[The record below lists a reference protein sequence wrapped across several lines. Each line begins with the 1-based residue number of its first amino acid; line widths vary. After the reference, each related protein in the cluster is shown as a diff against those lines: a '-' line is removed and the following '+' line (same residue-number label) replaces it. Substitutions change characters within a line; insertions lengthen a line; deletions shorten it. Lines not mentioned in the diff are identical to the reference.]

1 MTRYF
6 VISCIALFMLVGGAC
21 KQQSSETYIPVE
33 GAIGFDIEPVKAA
46 DGALHFIGSYNAQG
60 KTARFR
66 IQFGQATGA
75 TETDDKPFKF
85 EFGKGKLIA
94 ETGSDA
100 SVLLADLAEA
110 LEAKALPKKVQ
121 RTSELSFTYATLGE
135 HMSQSARGGFN
146 ARPSGNWTTTKIF
159 IEQGEQEGEV
169 FLNFNPVI
177 RKAQFSIK
185 DPDYGDFLL
194 AQLAKVL

>member
-1 MTRYF
+1 MSRYF
-6 VISCIALFMLVGGAC
+6 VISCIAVFMLVAGAC
-21 KQQSSETYIPVE
+21 KQQSKETYIADE
-33 GAIGFDIEPVKAA
+33 GSLGFDIELVNAA
-46 DGALHFIGSYNAQG
+46 DDQSQFIATYNSKG

-66 IQFGQATGA
+66 IQFGQAKSA
-75 TETDDKPFKF
+75 TNADAKAPNF
-85 EFGKGKLIA
+85 EFGKGKFIA
-94 ETGSDA
+94 EPGSDA

-110 LEAKALPKKVQ
+110 LEAKTVPIKIQRSNELP
-121 RTSELSFTYATLGE
+121 FTYATLGE
-135 HMSQSARGGFN
+135 HMSQSAQGGFSGKP
-146 ARPSGNWTTTKIF
+146 AGNWTTTKIF

-194 AQLAKVL
+194 GQLAKVL